1 MGYVVVGSLAVLSKG
16 AVSEYILLHPDL
28 DLLLI
33 FQPLDSFAHRSRDC
47 RYDSLTGKNQEQ
59 NIGPFFPQGQRAG
72 RPPNLHHLPLPR
84 KVPLSVRLFHP

>member
-33 FQPLDSFAHRSRDC
+33 FQPLDSFAHRSRD
-47 RYDSLTGKNQEQ
+47 
-59 NIGPFFPQGQRAG
+59 
-72 RPPNLHHLPLPR
+72 
-84 KVPLSVRLFHP
+84 